1 MNVILYYN
9 SSDNRDL
16 NKTLLNGFTLSGT
29 LRESSSIIKPTIK
42 MQASNILRYNYA
54 YIPEFNRYYFIT
66 DVTTDRQN
74 IQTVSF
80 YVDPLM
86 SFRGDINVLKAVI
99 DKQSLPSNGDEYIDD
114 GSLVTNNLTFNTV
127 YNFSEGF
134 NDNGEYILITAG

>member
-114 GSLVTNNLTFNTV
+114 ASLVTNNLTFNTV

>member
-1 MNVILYYN
+1 MNIILYYN

-29 LRESSSIIKPTIK
+29 LRDASSIIKPTIK

-80 YVDPLM
+80 YIDPLM
-86 SFRGDINVLKAVI
+86 SFRGDINVLKVVI

-127 YNFSEGF
+127 YNFSNGF